1 MDLHPLNVRVK
12 NNNKKKLLTIASRG
26 FLEGRIPL
34 QLSLRKRM
42 AFSHGGMMLD
52 GDNYSR
58 AEMPIPWYSARIKL
72 CLTES
77 LAGRYRISEAMS
89 EVS

>member
-1 MDLHPLNVRVK
+1 
-12 NNNKKKLLTIASRG
+12 
-26 FLEGRIPL
+26 
-34 QLSLRKRM
+34 
-42 AFSHGGMMLD
+42 MLD

-77 LAGRYRISEAMS
+77 LAGRGYQMQCPKCRRKSSM
-89 EVS
+89 

>member
-1 MDLHPLNVRVK
+1 
-12 NNNKKKLLTIASRG
+12 
-26 FLEGRIPL
+26 
-34 QLSLRKRM
+34 
-42 AFSHGGMMLD
+42 MLD

-77 LAGRYRISEAMS
+77 LAGRYRISDAMS